1 MLALNRMQTRL
12 AITRK
17 LGLDECYISQD
28 EFNDVYRQAARTR
41 AAIRGFINYLTNY
54 EKGNGNSEP

>member
-1 MLALNRMQTRL
+1 MQTRL